1 MILHG
6 CRAGSPVVTDT
17 GCCPPAAPAV
27 PERERLREP
36 VVAVNSTVRVCMVLS
51 LSRCYPI
58 SIAGLTTVRWLCH
71 EPAGHS
77 LGHSP
82 LP

>member
-27 PERERLREP
+27 PERERLRGAGSRGQLDRPRVHGVEP
-36 VVAVNSTVRVCMVLS
+36 EPMLSDLHRRIDHGPVA
-51 LSRCYPI
+51 
-58 SIAGLTTVRWLCH
+58 
-71 EPAGHS
+71 
-77 LGHSP
+77 